1 MEYTILYSVPV
12 VGPSRTLLDVQA
24 DEFGNVID
32 PNTGQVI
39 Y

>member
-1 MEYTILYSVPV
+1 MEYTILYSDPV
-12 VGPSRTLLDVQA
+12 VGRSRTLLDVPA
-24 DEFGNVID
+24 DEFGNLID